1 MPCCLAVS
9 PEGIVRYWSSIAHES
24 SWTEVN
30 AELQGQECD
39 SLHLLP
45 PLGALLVTTTASLVL
60 VTPHF
65 AAARH
70 SLLCRMLK
78 APHTWLGGISRRMS
92 SLIFGSIPA
101 TQILETVC
109 FLGLTTHPSFTHLSS
124 KSNNETQGDK
134 KDVVGGF

>member
-1 MPCCLAVS
+1 MNVTQMPCCLAVS

-39 SLHLLP
+39 SLHLLL
-45 PLGALLVTTTASLVL
+45 PLGALLVTTTATLVL

-70 SLLCRMLK
+70 TLLCRTIK
-78 APHTWLGGISRRMS
+78 TPHGWLGGISRRMS

-101 TQILETVC
+101 TQIMETV
-109 FLGLTTHPSFTHLSS
+109 SV
-124 KSNNETQGDK
+124 QG
-134 KDVVGGF
+134 

>member
-39 SLHLLP
+39 SLHLLL
-45 PLGALLVTTTASLVL
+45 PLGALLVTTTATLVL

-70 SLLCRMLK
+70 TLLCRTIK
-78 APHTWLGGISRRMS
+78 PPHGWLGGISRRMS

-101 TQILETVC
+101 TQIMETVSVK
-109 FLGLTTHPSFTHLSS
+109 L
-124 KSNNETQGDK
+124 
-134 KDVVGGF
+134 